1 MLIVT
6 NQFIEDL
13 KNNDEVAFEKLY
25 NEYVK
30 LIYHIAY
37 SYTYNRE
44 DAEDIV
50 NEVFMKIMRS
60 IDKYNHQNKFK
71 EWICQITR
79 NHCINYITRNKE
91 RQNILDDEIINKTP
105 DLTKESRDL
114 MIIFEENLDEDT
126 IHIMVLRFIYNYK
139 FKEIAVTLGMTIG
152 KVQGLYYDGL
162 EILRKVYDKNAI

>member
-13 KNNDEVAFEKLY
+13 KSNDEVAFEKLY

>member
-126 IHIMVLRFIYNYK
+126 IHIMILRFIYNYK

>member
-79 NHCINYITRNKE
+79 NHCTNYITRNKE